1 MSKIDDD
8 IILGP
13 LLGEGAYG
21 KVYQIKDKPLAIKY
35 IQSSFRNGLR
45 ELGELNNLKRFDHPN
60 ILKCAGFTVDKF
72 QLGIVLPLATSDMS
86 KIPKGT
92 GIDTITEW
100 FYQMIS
106 SLHFLHK
113 NNFYHCDIKPA
124 NILLIDGQA
133 VLADLGLVGKKEID
147 TENVCQSIMSP
158 QLLFR
163 RIKKTY
169 FNLVKNTEVFIKPSN
184 EYQDDIWALGITFY
198 LMIPNTVIDYFHSFE
213 KSDDFIEDQKQI
225 LINNGVPDMFMPLLM
240 ALLKPLPEDRSLNL
254 ISLLG
259 LDLFKERHNLIDGNM
274 VNVNNS
280 RPIIF
285 SNNKIR
291 KNVKNCLIQLNYTMT
306 NLFPREKNDLNIQAC
321 DLLYRTYEF
330 FKDKIKNPKD
340 QMNWINAIIIITLK
354 INNKTDRINFV
365 VTNEIKQCEL
375 QLIEMTN
382 GHLSRL
388 CVSDFIDVDKYQT
401 FIDWLKDNPER
412 YEQGSLSK
420 LTQIANNILSSL
432 V

>member
-1 MSKIDDD
+1 MSKIVDKLP
-8 IILGP
+8 LGR
-13 LLGEGAYG
+13 LLGEGSYG
-21 KVYQIKDKPLAIKY
+21 KVYQIKGKPLAIKY

-163 RIKKTY
+163 RVKKYRGKHTDI
-169 FNLVKNTEVFIKPSN
+169 FNKPSN
-184 EYQDDIWALGITFY
+184 EYQDDIWALGVTFC
-198 LMIPNTVIDYFHSFE
+198 LMIPGVTTEYFETFRTANLFVDNRQRE
-213 KSDDFIEDQKQI
+213 
-225 LINNGVPDMFMPLLM
+225 LLNINVPDIFMPLILT
-240 ALLKPLPEDRSLNL
+240 LLEPLPEKRSLNL

-259 LDLFKERHNLIDGNM
+259 LDIFKGQGKHNLIDGIM
-274 VNVNNS
+274 VDVHNPI
-280 RPIIF
+280 PIIF
-285 SNNKIR
+285 SNDVDKER
-291 KNVKNCLIQLNYTMT
+291 VKSELLLLNSTIMST
-306 NLFPREKNDLNIQAC
+306 LVSGGIPVKGDLNIQAC
-321 DLLYRTYEF
+321 DLFYRTYEF
-330 FKDKIKNPKD
+330 FKDKIKSPED
-340 QMNWINAIIIITLK
+340 QIKWIRTIIIITLK
-354 INNKTDRINFV
+354 INNKSNLIFFPVTD
-365 VTNEIKQCEL
+365 EMCKCERQIVEL
-375 QLIEMTN
+375 TN

-388 CVSDFIDVDKYQT
+388 CVSDFIEPDKYQT
-401 FIDWLKDNPER
+401 FIEWLSENPER
-412 YEQGSLSK
+412 YEQCSLSK
-420 LTQIANNILSSL
+420 LTQIINSM
-432 V
+432 